1 MATAKHRARFPD
13 TFPPLPQRPDE
24 AKELASEKKSETD
37 ANGEKAP
44 EVMLAVRG
52 LTLEQKRFVVESFAC
67 FQGVNEIAAELRRR
81 WGINLD
87 QRHISLYDA
96 GRATCRMGRALRTYY
111 DQCRKAYVEGT
122 AQVAIAHQS
131 HRLRLVGR
139 IVEKATTSKDYN
151 AALKGLE
158 LAAKEMGG
166 ALSGHTT
173 VRHEGMI
180 GHVHATVEEA
190 RAELAARLTQVVEG
204 GTMLAISTA
213 HGTHTDPEEPT
224 ISAIPE
230 G

>member
-1 MATAKHRARFPD
+1 MQSP
-13 TFPPLPQRPDE
+13 
-24 AKELASEKKSETD
+24 SGEKKTETK
-37 ANGEKAP
+37 AEGKNGSDLILEA
-44 EVMLAVRG
+44 RG
-52 LTLEQKRFVVESFAC
+52 LTLEQKRFIVESFAC
-67 FQGVNEIAAELRRR
+67 FQGVNEIAAGLKQR
-81 WGINLD
+81 WNVKLD
-87 QRHISLYDA
+87 QRHIATYDA
-96 GRATCRMGRALRTYY
+96 RRPTARLGRGLRLYY
-111 DQCRKAYVEGT
+111 DQCRKAYVEGV
-122 AQVAIAHQS
+122 AEVAIAHQA
-131 HRLRLVGR
+131 HRLRLVTR
-139 IVEKATTSKDYN
+139 IVEKATTSKDYA